1 MTERCDE
8 IIAGH
13 RVVRLL
19 GRGGMAE
26 VYEVEHVQLGLRRA
40 MKVFTAERRILE
52 ESALSE
58 QSREAWRLLS
68 GAGLSVKDVARQLG
82 IPANTV
88 SKIKRRM
95 ESRLAAMFGMY
106 E

>member
-1 MTERCDE
+1 MTEKEPTRSAWSYPKTS
-8 IIAGH
+8 IT
-13 RVVRLL
+13 LL
-19 GRGGMAE
+19 RT
-26 VYEVEHVQLGLRRA
+26 L
-40 MKVFTAERRILE
+40 
-52 ESALSE
+52 
-58 QSREAWRLLS
+58 REAWRLLS